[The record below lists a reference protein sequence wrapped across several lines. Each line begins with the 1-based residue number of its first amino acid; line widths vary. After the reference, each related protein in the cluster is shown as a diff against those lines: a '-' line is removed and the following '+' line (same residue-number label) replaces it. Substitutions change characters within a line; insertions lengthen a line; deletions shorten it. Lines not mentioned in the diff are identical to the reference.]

1 MDKAK
6 NLYMDRFGFIE
17 KNTLGKIYSTPSTVY
32 VCLHFCGLTACGIS
46 VLPPEMNSHPL
57 YWKCWVLTMTAVVQ
71 SLSCV
76 QLFATPWT
84 EVHQAS
90 LSFTISKFAQTHV
103 HWVGDAIQPSHPLLP
118 PFSSC
123 LQSFPASGSFPR
135 SRLFASGG
143 QSFGASA
150 AASVLPMNI
159 QGWFP
164 LGLTHLIS
172 LLSKGVSKV
181 FSSTTIKKHWFF
193 NAQPSLWSNS
203 NHWTAR
209 EVPVYVFI
217 GLKHSNFHEG
227 LLFPQCLGSAGL
239 VNQGGLPLPSHKTK
253 LGQVTDAGLSLLY
266 SQGDHSKY
274 HRCSE

>member
-1 MDKAK
+1 MSESLQPHGLKHIR
-6 NLYMDRFGFIE
+6 LPCPSPTPRG
-17 KNTLGKIYSTPSTVY
+17 YS
-32 VCLHFCGLTACGIS
+32 
-46 VLPPEMNSHPL
+46 NSHP
-57 YWKCWVLTMTAVVQ
+57 
-71 SLSCV
+71 S
-76 QLFATPWT
+76 
-84 EVHQAS
+84 HQWCHP
-90 LSFTISKFAQTHV
+90 TISSSV
-103 HWVGDAIQPSHPLLP
+103 IR
-118 PFSSC
+118 FSSR
-123 LQSFPASGSFPR
+123 LQSFLASGASPR

-181 FSSTTIKKHWFF
+181 FSSTTIKKHRFF

>member
-17 KNTLGKIYSTPSTVY
+17 KNTLGKIHSTPSTVY

-150 AASVLPMNI
+150 AASVLPRNI

-181 FSSTTIKKHWFF
+181 FSSTTIKKHRFF

-227 LLFPQCLGSAGL
+227 WPPSWWP
-239 VNQGGLPLPSHKTK
+239 PLAQS
-253 LGQVTDAGLSLLY
+253 
-266 SQGDHSKY
+266 
-274 HRCSE
+274 

>member
-1 MDKAK
+1 M
-6 NLYMDRFGFIE
+6 NC
-17 KNTLGKIYSTPSTVY
+17 STPG
-32 VCLHFCGLTACGIS
+32 FS
-46 VLPPEMNSHPL
+46 VLH
-57 YWKCWVLTMTAVVQ
+57 
-71 SLSCV
+71 SL
-76 QLFATPWT
+76 LR
-84 EVHQAS
+84 
-90 LSFTISKFAQTHV
+90 FAQIHV
-103 HWVGDAIQPSHPLLP
+103 HRVGDGIQPSCLLLSPSP
-118 PFSSC
+118 PAFTLSQHQD
-123 LQSFPASGSFPR
+123 LFQWVNF
-135 SRLFASGG
+135 FASGG
-143 QSFGASA
+143 QSIGASA
-150 AASVLPMNI
+150 SASVLPMNI

-181 FSSTTIKKHWFF
+181 FSSTTIKKHRFF

>member
-150 AASVLPMNI
+150 AASVLPRNI

-181 FSSTTIKKHWFF
+181 FSSTTIKKHRFF

>member
-1 MDKAK
+1 
-6 NLYMDRFGFIE
+6 
-17 KNTLGKIYSTPSTVY
+17 
-32 VCLHFCGLTACGIS
+32 
-46 VLPPEMNSHPL
+46 
-57 YWKCWVLTMTAVVQ
+57 MTAVVQ
-71 SLSCV
+71 SLSCA

-103 HWVGDAIQPSHPLLP
+103 HWVRDAIQPSHPLLP

-123 LQSFPASGSFPR
+123 LQSLPASGSFPR
-135 SRLFASGG
+135 SWLFASGG

-164 LGLTHLIS
+164 LGWTHLIS

-181 FSSTTIKKHWFF
+181 FSSTTIKRHRFF

-209 EVPVYVFI
+209 EVPMYVFI

-239 VNQGGLPLPSHKTK
+239 VNRGGLPLPSHKTK

>member
-1 MDKAK
+1 MLSLNHDCCCSVTKLCPTLCNPMDW
-6 NLYMDRFGFIE
+6 
-17 KNTLGKIYSTPSTVY
+17 STPGFPVLHY
-32 VCLHFCGLTACGIS
+32 LQVCSDSCPLSWWC
-46 VLPPEMNSHPL
+46 HP
-57 YWKCWVLTMTAVVQ
+57 
-71 SLSCV
+71 
-76 QLFATPWT
+76 
-84 EVHQAS
+84 
-90 LSFTISKFAQTHV
+90 TISSSV
-103 HWVGDAIQPSHPLLP
+103 II
-118 PFSSC
+118 FSSC
-123 LQSFPASGSFPR
+123 PQSFPASGSFPR

-181 FSSTTIKKHWFF
+181 FSSTTIKKHRFF